1 MITKDWYPIKYIAK
15 DPPVMSKI
23 LIIDDDAAVCK
34 VMSNILA
41 RKGYDVSYKSTL
53 EDGLDA
59 TRLENYDIVFLDV
72 RLPDGNGLNVLPQIQ
87 SAPSLPEVIVLTGYA
102 DPDGA
107 ELSIKS
113 NAWDYIQKPFN
124 IDLVTLA
131 VNRALQYREEKHSGR
146 PAVTLKK
153 EGIIGESPA
162 LAACLDLVARAS
174 RSNTNI
180 LITGET
186 GTGKELFARAI
197 HKNSSRAEMNF
208 VVVDCGALPES
219 LIESLLF
226 GYTKGAYTGAD
237 RDKQG
242 FIKHADGG
250 TLFLDEVGELPL
262 STQKAFLRVLQ
273 ERRFTPI
280 GGTQEIESDF
290 RLIAA
295 THRNLEQLVAE
306 EQFRD
311 DLMFR
316 LRSITIDLPPLRDRV
331 EDIKDLTINYVHM
344 LCESQGIGLKGFTPE
359 FFDVLAAYS
368 WPGNVR
374 ELNSTLEYT
383 FAQVLYEQTIF
394 PKHLPDAVR
403 IRVARKA
410 LNRQSDEDQCHH
422 SNKET
427 GSKTMAKWQNFRK
440 SLISEGEQHYLQD
453 LITQTN
459 GNIKMAAQESGLSQ
473 PRLYELLRKYDINN
487 KV

>member
-1 MITKDWYPIKYIAK
+1 
-15 DPPVMSKI
+15 MSKI
-23 LIIDDDAAVCK
+23 LIIDDDVAVCK
-34 VMSNILA
+34 VMSDILA
-41 RKGYDVSYKSTL
+41 HKGYDVSYKATL
-53 EDGLDA
+53 EDGIDA
-59 TRLENYDIVFLDV
+59 TRLQNYDVVFLDV
-72 RLPDGNGLNVLPQIQ
+72 RLPDGNGLQVLPQIQ
-87 SAPSLPEVIVLTGYA
+87 SAPSMPEVIVLTGYA

-107 ELSIKS
+107 ELSMKS
-113 NAWDYIQKPFN
+113 NVWDYIQKPLNFDR
-124 IDLVTLA
+124 ITMA
-131 VNRALQYREEKHSGR
+131 VDRAIQYREEKQAGR
-146 PAVTLKK
+146 PAVTLKR

-162 LAACLDLVARAS
+162 LNACLDLVARAS
-174 RSNTNI
+174 SSNTNI

-186 GTGKELFARAI
+186 GTGKELFARAT

-226 GYTKGAYTGAD
+226 GYNKGAYTGAD

-306 EQFRD
+306 GKFRD

-316 LRSITIDLPPLRDRV
+316 LRSITIDLPPLRDRP
-331 EDIKDLTINYVHM
+331 EDIKDLTINYLRM
-344 LCESQGIGLKGFTPE
+344 LCESQGIGLKGFAPE
-359 FFDVLAAYS
+359 FFDVLTAYS

-374 ELNSTLEYT
+374 ELNSTLEYA
-383 FAQVLYEQTIF
+383 FAQALYEQTIF
-394 PKHLPDAVR
+394 PKHLPEAVR
-403 IRVARKA
+403 IRVARSA
-410 LNRQSDEDQCHH
+410 LIGQSDEEQPQRSH
-422 SNKET
+422 NGT
-427 GSKTMAKWQNFRK
+427 GSKIIAPWRDFRK
-440 SLISEGEQHYLQD
+440 SLIGEGEQRYLQD
-453 LITQTN
+453 LMKQTH
-459 GNIKMAAQESGLSQ
+459 GNIKIAAQQSGLSQ
-473 PRLYELLRKYDINN
+473 PRLYELLRKYDINY
-487 KV
+487 KVQSLRPA

>member
-1 MITKDWYPIKYIAK
+1 MF
-15 DPPVMSKI
+15 MGKI
-23 LIIDDDAAVCK
+23 LIIDDEKIVCEI
-34 VMSNILA
+34 MSEALKRI
-41 RKGYDVSYKSTL
+41 GYDVHCKTTLQDGIEAAKS
-53 EDGLDA
+53 D
-59 TRLENYDIVFLDV
+59 NYDVVFLDV
-72 RLPDGNGLNVLPQIQ
+72 RLPDGNGLDQLRVIQ
-87 SAPSLPEVIVLTGYA
+87 SAPSFPEVIILTGYA

-113 NAWDYIQKPFN
+113 NVWDYIQKPLN
-124 IDLVTLA
+124 IDLITLA
-131 VNRALQYREEKHSGR
+131 VDRALQYREEKHDCR
-146 PAVTLKK
+146 PAVTLKR

-162 LAACLDLVARAS
+162 LNACLDLVARAS
-174 RSNTNI
+174 GSKANI

-186 GTGKELFARAI
+186 GTGKELFARAM
-197 HKNSSRAEMNF
+197 HNNSSRAEMNF

-237 RDKQG
+237 HDKQG

-250 TLFLDEVGELPL
+250 TLFLDEVGDLPL

-295 THRNLEQLVAE
+295 THRNLEQMVAE

-316 LRSITIDLPPLRDRV
+316 LRSITLDLPPLRDRV
-331 EDIKDLTINYVHM
+331 EDIKDLTINYVRM
-344 LCESQGIGLKGFTPE
+344 LCESQGIGLKGFAPE
-359 FFDVLAAYS
+359 FFDVLTAYS

-374 ELNSTLEYT
+374 ELNSTLEYA
-383 FAQVLYEQTIF
+383 FAQALYEPTIF

-403 IRVARKA
+403 IRVARNA
-410 LNRQSDEDQCHH
+410 LNRQSDENQCPH
-422 SNKET
+422 SNHEL
-427 GSKTMAKWQNFRK
+427 GSIPMAKWQDFRRT
-440 SLISEGEQHYLQD
+440 LISEGEQRYLHD

-459 GNIKMAAQESGLSQ
+459 GNIKMAAQQSGLSP

-487 KV
+487 KG